1 MKPTLAQLSSCALL
15 LPAMITP
22 LAAQEAE
29 DAPETAAQDF
39 AEIASDTLSGNSG
52 RVAINIAAG
61 DANQQVGT
69 AIIALGDTAITAQSA
84 EQIMDAAQSA
94 DRATSITIG
103 AGALS
108 NNSGLVS
115 LNLTAGTQNQSA
127 NLAALTIGY
136 SGVVSDQMLA
146 QSSAPSDPA
155 SSPAQA
161 PPTSNDRIAIDD
173 AAFAGNNGLVQ
184 MNVVGGERNSS
195 ANTFALNVSAGGQP

>member
-1 MKPTLAQLSSCALL
+1 MKPALALLSSCALL

-29 DAPETAAQDF
+29 DAPETAAQDI

-61 DANQQVGT
+61 DANQQLGT
-69 AIIALGDTAITAQSA
+69 AIIALSDTAITTQSA

-127 NLAALTIGY
+127 NLAALTIGHN
-136 SGVVSDQMLA
+136 GVVSDQMLA